1 MGLGYSLFVK
11 PLLVVALAFTI
22 LLGLYLLP
30 EYWPDHAAAS
40 EAILQNDSDKL
51 ALYLARGLAPE
62 DRAQWRSYFRR
73 TFGRATRVGVGD
85 SLPDY
90 TSANESLLSYALS
103 TCTTFPARH
112 LVAAGA
118 DASARNP
125 GQWTLL
131 GLAAACGD
139 ADLVA
144 SMLEHGANP
153 NADEPDGGTVLW
165 EPTNVGWRRR
175 PFDEA
180 IGSALV
186 RRGAVQPTLS
196 PVRR

>member
-11 PLLVVALAFTI
+11 PVLVVGLVLA
-22 LLGLYLLP
+22 GLSGVYLLP

-51 ALYLARGLAPE
+51 ARYLSRGLSPE
-62 DRAQWRSYFRR
+62 ERAQWRSYFRR
-73 TFGRATRVGVGD
+73 TFGRASRVGVGN
-85 SLPDY
+85 SLPDFGD
-90 TSANESLLSYALS
+90 ANESLLSYALS
-103 TCTTFPARH
+103 TCKTFPALH

-118 DASARNP
+118 DVSAHDP
-125 GQWTLL
+125 GLWTLL

-144 SMLEHGANP
+144 SMLERGANP

-180 IGSALV
+180 IASALV
-186 RRGAVQPTLS
+186 KRGAVQPTRS